1 MGQPVKKVFST
12 ILINLLILLVGLII
26 IELIYGSWINK
37 KNNISKINIIRSRTI
52 TFDVSHLYPRNPPT
66 IAYYR
71 DQYGLRGNSY
81 KHPKEIQILTIGG
94 STTDQRMLADGE
106 TWQDYLRQNFL
117 SVDKDVKIA
126 NAGIDGQ
133 STYGHIKNFDWWFP
147 TIPDLKPK
155 YILFYA
161 GINDFYKDGP
171 SDFDVVATK
180 EASLWKFVKEHSV
193 IIDTYRKLK
202 GTYKAEK
209 VHNLGHS
216 EVNFSELAYTT
227 RPLQTSYNNDCWK
240 QKLTNYSER
249 INILIA
255 KTRQL
260 GSEPIFITQPTAMHR
275 FNNGVLEGATEI
287 TEVCGM
293 KINGVDYYQ
302 MMQQLN
308 NVTCTVSKQK
318 NVLCL
323 HLATA
328 NALKIEDFYDFRH
341 TTPNGAKKIGDYLF
355 GALKD
360 KFQ

>member
-1 MGQPVKKVFST
+1 MRNQIRKISKT
-12 ILINLLILLVGLII
+12 ITINLLIILIGII
-26 IELIYGSWINK
+26 ILELFFGSWINK
-37 KNNISKINIIRSRTI
+37 KNDISKINIIRSRTI

-66 IAYYR
+66 IVYYR

-94 STTDQRMLADGE
+94 STTDQRTLADGE

-216 EVNFSELAYTT
+216 LVNFSEITYTT
-227 RPLQTSYNNDCWK
+227 KRLYTAYENTCWK
-240 QKLTNYSER
+240 EKLRNYSER
-249 INILIA
+249 LNILVA
-255 KTRQL
+255 KTRQI

-275 FNNGVLEGATEI
+275 FNNGILEGATET

-293 KINGVDYYQ
+293 KINGVDYFY
-302 MMQQLN
+302 MMRELN
-308 NVTCTVSKQK
+308 NVTCSVSRK
-318 NVLCL
+318 NNALCL
-323 HLATA
+323 HLANA
-328 NALKIEDFYDFRH
+328 NVLKTEDFYDFRH
-341 TTPNGAKKIGDYLF
+341 TKPTGAKKIGDYLF
-355 GALKD
+355 HALKD
-360 KFQ
+360 KF